1 MNRSAPLPYPPA
13 DHEPSEAI
21 HALARHLARRRRER
35 LAREKRGLAKTES
48 AAEKTGHD

>member
-13 DHEPSEAI
+13 GEPSREPML
-21 HALARHLARRRRER
+21 ALARHLARRRRER

-48 AAEKTGHD
+48 GAEKTDHD